1 MSEYLVADVH
11 SQRGYFAYE
20 DELSSYKNT
29 ISSQN
34 PSIMPKISVESIRS
48 SEEEPEHYR
57 TLQPNQHSKHKS
69 KPRFASE

>member
-48 SEEEPEHYR
+48 SEEEAEHYR
-57 TLQPNQHSKHKS
+57 TLQHKS